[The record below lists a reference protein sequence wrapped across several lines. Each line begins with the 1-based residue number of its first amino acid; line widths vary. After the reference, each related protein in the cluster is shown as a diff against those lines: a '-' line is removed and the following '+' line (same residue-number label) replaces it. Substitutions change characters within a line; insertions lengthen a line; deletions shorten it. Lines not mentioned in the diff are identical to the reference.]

1 MAFCNRVINIGF
13 NIIIYISKEDW
24 IQQFFYSFLFFFFS
38 LTANQ
43 HTSLDRIESHRKREG
58 VYRRFVYIQMFLFE
72 VEQHNVRGMIRII
85 ICNQFADQI

>member
-24 IQQFFYSFLFFFFS
+24 IQQFSIFYSFFS

-72 VEQHNVRGMIRII
+72 VEQHNVRGMISII
-85 ICNQFADQI
+85 ICNQFAEQI